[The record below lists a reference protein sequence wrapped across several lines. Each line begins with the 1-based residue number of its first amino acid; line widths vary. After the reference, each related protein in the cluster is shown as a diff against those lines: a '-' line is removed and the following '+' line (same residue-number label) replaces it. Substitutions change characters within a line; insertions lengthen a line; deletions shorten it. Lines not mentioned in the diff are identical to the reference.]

1 MYKRCTSK
9 CVSPANRANGVKIDT
24 NDKGVDMTDLVKERR
39 AYVID
44 EEGKCGG

>member
-1 MYKRCTSK
+1 MCFT
-9 CVSPANRANGVKIDT
+9 CNRANGVKIDT